1 MILIAALLKSHFL
14 SRHLFEY
21 KNIGHITRKNAQM
34 MCPTFLL
41 LNFSNRIFPML

>member
-21 KNIGHITRKNAQM
+21 KNIGHITPQNAKNDVS
-34 MCPTFLL
+34 
-41 LNFSNRIFPML
+41 NFFVIKFQ